1 MGSGHSGCLFLE
13 SVFCFQQITT
23 TRTTTVR
30 VSPLLPPPTLAPRCW
45 VCVSSSSREPRW
57 DAPCLI
63 VVGLRQIQQ
72 GQRCWGVPQSDFR
85 CYLPCSSGDRSSSSK
100 WHERKKEN
108 KKNTSILRVID
119 RYRCPSCFF
128 VARGYSSSTSSSS
141 PTTTST
147 TTSTAVSKAPHNFL
161 FSSLLIYGG
170 RLIDSSR
177 VMCNDRKRERGREES
192 MCVYVRMCLCVS
204 EKVGC
209 KGGLGKATLKI

>member
-1 MGSGHSGCLFLE
+1 MASSSCHCWPTLPVGSGHSGCLFPK
-13 SVFCFQQITT
+13 SVFFFQQITT

-100 WHERKKEN
+100 WHERKREN
-108 KKNTSILRVID
+108 KKNTSIFRVID

-147 TTSTAVSKAPHNFL
+147 TTVSKAPHNVL
-161 FSSLLIYGG
+161 FSPCLFTVDDSLIV
-170 RLIDSSR
+170 RASCA
-177 VMCNDRKRERGREES
+177 MMEREREGEREYV
-192 MCVYVRMCLCVS
+192 CVCAYVSVC
-204 EKVGC
+204 E
-209 KGGLGKATLKI
+209 